1 MGEHSNWLFTSPLL
15 DVHQQ
20 CMVALVSPVVIWSS
34 KNICILVNGPDLV
47 AESWEGLFII
57 KCIDGYS
64 RGDYV
69 I

>member
-1 MGEHSNWLFTSPLL
+1 
-15 DVHQQ
+15 
-20 CMVALVSPVVIWSS
+20 MVALVSPVVIWSS